1 MKKQWKS
8 FLCGVFAVLVL
19 VGTVS
24 PAAATVGNK
33 TAVLEYNNIKVTL
46 DSAPVNLVDVNGNPV
61 EPFIIGG
68 TTYLPIRAL
77 SNAFG
82 LNVDWDGATQTVI
95 LTHPAVVQPRSAP
108 TGPAPGTVGN
118 KTATLEYNDIKVTL
132 DGALVNLVD
141 VNGNP
146 VKPFIIGGTTYL
158 PIRAISNAFGLNVDW
173 DGATQT
179 VILTH
184 PNTTQP
190 EPGPTLEP
198 TPEPT
203 PTPEPLPS
211 MQVPPSR
218 DPNRTVYVSTR
229 SHTIHSVH
237 DCSGMRNY
245 REMKLSEAEAR
256 GYKYCDN
263 CW

>member
-1 MKKQWKS
+1 MKKQWKRS
-8 FLCGVFAVLVL
+8 LCGIFAALLL
-19 VGTVS
+19 VGAIS
-24 PAAATVGNK
+24 PAVATVGNK
-33 TAVLEYNNIKVTL
+33 TATLEYSNIKVTL

-61 EPFIIGG
+61 EPFIIDG
-68 TTYLPIRAL
+68 TTYLPIRAI

-82 LNVDWDGATQTVI
+82 LDVDWDGATQTVI
-95 LTHPAVVQPRSAP
+95 LTHPAVVQPGPAP

-118 KTATLEYNDIKVTL
+118 KSATLEYSDIKVTL
-132 DGALVNLVD
+132 DGALVSLVD

-146 VKPFIIGGTTYL
+146 VEPFIIDGTTYL
-158 PIRAISNAFGLNVDW
+158 PIRAISNAFGLEVDW
-173 DGATQT
+173 AGATQT

-184 PNTTQP
+184 PSNTQP
-190 EPGPTLEP
+190 EPVP
-198 TPEPT
+198 TPEPS

-218 DPNRTVYVSTR
+218 DPNRTVYVSNR
-229 SHTIHSVH
+229 SNTIHSVH

-256 GYKYCDN
+256 GYSYCDN

>member
-8 FLCGVFAVLVL
+8 FLCGVFAVLLL

-33 TAVLEYNNIKVTL
+33 TATLEYSNIKVTL
-46 DSAPVNLVDVNGNPV
+46 DSALVTLVDVNGDPV
-61 EPFIIGG
+61 E
-68 TTYLPIRAL
+68 
-77 SNAFG
+77 
-82 LNVDWDGATQTVI
+82 
-95 LTHPAVVQPRSAP
+95 
-108 TGPAPGTVGN
+108 
-118 KTATLEYNDIKVTL
+118 
-132 DGALVNLVD
+132 
-141 VNGNP
+141 
-146 VKPFIIGGTTYL
+146 PFIIGGTTYL
-158 PIRAISNAFGLNVDW
+158 PIRAISNAFGLSVDW

-184 PNTTQP
+184 PIVPQPGPVPTGPAPGTVGNKTATLEYSNIKVTLDGAPVNLVDVNGDPVEPFIIGGTTYLPIRAISNAFGLDVDWDGATQTVILTHPGTAQP
-190 EPGPTLEP
+190 EPIP

-211 MQVPPSR
+211 IQVSPSR
-218 DPNRTVYVSTR
+218 DPNRIVYVSNR
-229 SHTIHSVH
+229 SNTIHSVH

-245 REMKLSEAEAR
+245 REMKLYEAEAK
-256 GYKYCDN
+256 GYDYCSN